1 MTDQKRDQW
10 TELINRR
17 VELTITRNNSKLN
30 YTGLVTDITPVDNPI
45 RWLYLLDKF
54 GNLVIIQLL
63 EINYIREIG
72 E

>member
-10 TELINRR
+10 LELINRR
-17 VELTITRNNSKLN
+17 VELTIMRNNSKLN
-30 YTGLVTDITPVDNPI
+30 YTGLVTDITPVDAPA

-54 GNLVIIQLL
+54 DNLVIIKLP
-63 EINYIREIG
+63 EIDYIREIG